1 MSNAQYGT
9 FFARWRLLLGYL
21 QTPSPGQDGIEA
33 PLMPV
38 AKIFPVV
45 VVVVP
50 ELSSLVGNDAVEESK
65 IRAPVVPPNYS

>member
-1 MSNAQYGT
+1 M
-9 FFARWRLLLGYL
+9 LIHGYTTEYVIIHL
-21 QTPSPGQDGIEA
+21 QTPSPGQSGIEA
-33 PLMPV
+33 SLPMPV